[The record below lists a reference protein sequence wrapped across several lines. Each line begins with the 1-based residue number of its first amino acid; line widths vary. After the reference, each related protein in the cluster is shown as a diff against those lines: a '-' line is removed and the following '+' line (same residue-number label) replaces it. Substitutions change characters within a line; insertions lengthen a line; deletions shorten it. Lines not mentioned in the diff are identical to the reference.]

1 MVSGSSLAH
10 GRQREFRQ
18 HYEPQ
23 TSARPLV
30 VTWATD
36 INFPL
41 ATAEPQ
47 TQTRPLESAGTRD
60 IIMASGSSTGYHIFV
75 ALGGITAQGH
85 QHGPGCSKTTDSE
98 MAPGRSRDQGHQHG
112 LRQTY
117 RAQTSTCPP
126 VIAQV
131 SDITTWFSLSPLH
144 MHLSVPL
151 PFSPLH
157 CKSISL
163 SGVGSCRTSLYIF
176 CPHISKCKYSLPQV
190 LVWLK
195 ASGL

>member
-10 GRQREFRQ
+10 ERQREFRQ

-30 VTWATD
+30 VTWVTD
-36 INFPL
+36 INFAL

-47 TQTRPLESAGTRD
+47 TQTRPLETAGTRD

-85 QHGPGCSKTTDSE
+85 QHAPGCSKTTDSE
-98 MAPGRSRDQGHQHG
+98 MGPGRSRDQGHQHG

-117 RAQTSTCPP
+117 RVQTSTCPP

-131 SDITTWFSLSPLH
+131 PDINMVQPLSTAYAPLCAPTLLTPALQIHQSQWCWKLQDITLYFLSS
-144 MHLSVPL
+144 HL
-151 PFSPLH
+151 
-157 CKSISL
+157 
-163 SGVGSCRTSLYIF
+163 
-176 CPHISKCKYSLPQV
+176 
-190 LVWLK
+190 
-195 ASGL
+195 